1 MGRKEIS
8 TSRSVSPKVLSE
20 NANSSSTTI
29 AASASPLKQQQQPVP
44 RHNFMTERS
53 TKLIDEQ
60 QFSENLSEFLSDN
73 PDFFVVGVVGPQGVG
88 KSTLM
93 NALANGLIEPRAPK
107 DESSTNNGAGLSSNF
122 FRVQSFEKQM
132 TGEHCTNGASA
143 WISPKHRIIL
153 VDSQATNSP
162 SILDRTIQVQR
173 KVSYM

>member
-1 MGRKEIS
+1 LGRKEIP
-8 TSRSVSPKVLSE
+8 TSRSVSPKVLSD
-20 NANSSSTTI
+20 NANLSST
-29 AASASPLKQQQQPVP
+29 ASAIPALPSQQQQPIP

-53 TKLIDEQ
+53 TKLIDDQ

-73 PDFFVVGVVGPQGVG
+73 QDFFVVGVVGPQGVG

-93 NALANGLIEPRAPK
+93 NALANGLIEPKPAK
-107 DESSTNNGAGLSSNF
+107 DEISRSNGSSSISNF

-153 VDSQATNSP
+153 IDSQAANSP
-162 SILDRTIQVQR
+162 SVLDRTIQVLLEWPF
-173 KVSYM
+173 

>member
-29 AASASPLKQQQQPVP
+29 AASASPLKQQQPVP